1 MAYLAPAP
9 NAASPV
15 KWIYS
20 TFLSF
25 PIACFSLTVATD
37 VSYLRT
43 VNLLWLHFSEWLL
56 LAGLAFGVLAALIY
70 LLDSVI
76 RKVRPHWL
84 ALTGGIVVLLLATI
98 NSFVHTADGWTAV
111 APYGVTLSILTVLA
125 MIVSAWLGHRGA
137 RHV

>member
-1 MAYLAPAP
+1 MRCM
-9 NAASPV
+9 
-15 KWIYS
+15 YS
-20 TFLSF
+20 TFLAF

-56 LAGLAFGVLAALIY
+56 LAGLVFGVLAALAY
-70 LLDSVI
+70 LLESVI
-76 RKVRPHWL
+76 RKVRPRWL
-84 ALTGGIVVLLLATI
+84 ALTGGMVVMLLATI

-111 APYGVTLSILTVLA
+111 APYGVSLSILTVLA
-125 MIVSAWLGHRGA
+125 MIVSAWLGHREA